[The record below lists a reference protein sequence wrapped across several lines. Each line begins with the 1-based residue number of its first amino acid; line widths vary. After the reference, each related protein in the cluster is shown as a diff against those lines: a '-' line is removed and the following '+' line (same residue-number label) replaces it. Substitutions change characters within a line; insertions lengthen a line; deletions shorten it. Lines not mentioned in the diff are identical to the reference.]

1 MIYEIQGTFKYLPSC
16 SYTGHCA
23 RNRDRV
29 GKTYGTQTHKLLI
42 DPCINHAPELIVAPI
57 HAVPELKD
65 CPTQGEVKILH
76 DRQEFTDTA
85 YNHPII
91 PGYGGFVPNLF
102 KQTGKRYVAA
112 AAAGVAEHETLM
124 QLYRCDART
133 LRHRDLLESGNGLFE
148 HKLNERLVRIW
159 VFVKP
164 TLQEL

>member
-1 MIYEIQGTFKYLPSC
+1 MYQGKLENSRAKETHSICCGFF

-29 GKTYGTQTHKLLI
+29 GKTYGRQTHKLLI
-42 DPCINHAPELIVAPI
+42 DPCTNHAPELIVAPI

-65 CPTQGEVKILH
+65 FPTQNEIKILH
-76 DRQEFTDTA
+76 DRQEFTDTV

-102 KQTGKRYVAA
+102 TQTGKRYVAA

-124 QLYRCDART
+124 QL
-133 LRHRDLLESGNGLFE
+133 
-148 HKLNERLVRIW
+148 
-159 VFVKP
+159 
-164 TLQEL
+164 